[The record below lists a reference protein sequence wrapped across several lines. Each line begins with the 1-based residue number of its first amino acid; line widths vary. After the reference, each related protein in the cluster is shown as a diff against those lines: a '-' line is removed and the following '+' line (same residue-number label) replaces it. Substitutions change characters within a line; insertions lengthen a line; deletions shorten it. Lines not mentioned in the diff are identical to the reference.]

1 MEHAGAE
8 ADDQKARLAEDGRL
22 GQEEAAAQLAAAAA
36 AGELGVLVGPV
47 DGSEGQKDQ
56 HQVAECVG
64 ELGYVVADLVVALAP
79 FLVFFDKSSELS
91 DTFLMI

>member
-1 MEHAGAE
+1 MEHPGAE

-22 GQEEAAAQLAAAAA
+22 GQEEAAAQLAAAA

-79 FLVFFDKSSELS
+79 F
-91 DTFLMI
+91 